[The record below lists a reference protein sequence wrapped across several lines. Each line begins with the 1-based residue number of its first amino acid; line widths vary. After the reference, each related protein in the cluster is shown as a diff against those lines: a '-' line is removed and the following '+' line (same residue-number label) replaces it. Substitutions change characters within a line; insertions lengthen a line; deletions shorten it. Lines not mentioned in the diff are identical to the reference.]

1 MEKIKRLLILSL
13 FLMPAGACKKDKPH
27 DPIPV
32 TPEFPRPAL
41 LSLPEDG
48 QPCFLGTS
56 VSDTQSKVSFSWN
69 MAANTDSYELHIKNL
84 LTGDSTRQSTTMP
97 TASVSLLKNTP
108 YSWYVVSRSGKVTV
122 TAASKVWKFYNSG
135 PGISVYPPYP
145 AQLLAPANGAQFD
158 TPANNLVRVEWTSA
172 AGSSPIKEMMIYTGT
187 DAGTGY
193 MAGTIGAG
201 NVFTLAVSPKTLVYW
216 KVVTKDLL
224 GNTSTSQVYSF
235 YAR

>member
-13 FLMPAGACKKDKPH
+13 FLMPAGACKKEKPH

-41 LSLPEDG
+41 LGLPENG

-56 VSDTQSKVSFSWN
+56 VSDSQSKVSFSWT
-69 MAANTDSYELHIKNL
+69 MAANTDSYELRVKNL

-108 YSWYVVSRSGKVTV
+108 YSWYVVSKSAKVTV
-122 TAASKVWKFYNSG
+122 TAASDVWKFYNSG

-145 AQLLAPANGAQFD
+145 AQLLSPANGAQFD
-158 TPANNLVRVEWTSA
+158 IPANSMVQLQWAPA
-172 AGSSPIKEMMIYTGT
+172 AGSSPVKEMNIYLGT
-187 DAGTGY
+187 TPDPGYLAGTATGNTF
-193 MAGTIGAG
+193 TIY
-201 NVFTLAVSPKTLVYW
+201 VSQKSLTYW
-216 KVVTKDLL
+216 KIVTKDQL

-235 YAR
+235 YTR